1 MKSLKKLLKKELLE
15 MHHVHV
21 EVEKSISNVVDK
33 VDPKKVF
40 WLDNLNTKLI
50 NFIIKKY
57 LTFDKKNPFISIS
70 AIFAFLGVGIGVMV
84 LIIAMAIMNGTAKEF
99 EKKLFTMNYPLS
111 IYPKVDGLVNESL
124 LQDLEKKFP
133 KLIFSP
139 YLTSQVMIQSD
150 KSMSGG
156 VVFGVDKN
164 KESAINSIYAQ
175 AVKDIDTLEK
185 YDIIV
190 GQGIK
195 DELYLF
201 DNQKVTLYFTTMNP
215 SGFSLMPKMKRFTY
229 SGDFKSGLT
238 AYDKAY
244 IYSSIESLR
253 TILKKDEKYFDG
265 IHIYSDEPFKDKKRL
280 EKELPSF
287 GVGVIGWWQQ
297 NGNFFAAM
305 EMEKKALFVVL
316 MLIILIASLNIISSL
331 LMTVMS
337 RRKEI
342 ALLLSLG
349 ASQQEVKHIFL
360 RLGLIIG
367 YAGIIFGIIF
377 GFFGMFVLENFDII
391 SLPADVYG
399 TTKLPLVLD
408 TNDFIS
414 IIVGSMIIVFLSAY
428 YPAKKAT
435 QIDVLDV
442 LRNE

>member
-1 MKSLKKLLKKELLE
+1 
-15 MHHVHV
+15 
-21 EVEKSISNVVDK
+21 VVK
-33 VDPKKVF
+33 AVQKKVF
-40 WLDNLNTKLI
+40 WLNNLNTKLI
-50 NFIIKKY
+50 NFIVKKY

-70 AIFAFLGVGIGVMV
+70 AILAFLGVGIGVMV

-111 IYPKVDGLVNESL
+111 IYPKINGLVDDAL
-124 LQDLEKKFP
+124 LQDLEKQFP
-133 KLIFSP
+133 EMLFSP

-150 KSMSGG
+150 ESMSGG
-156 VVFGVDKN
+156 VVFGVDKE
-164 KESAINSIYAQ
+164 KESAINSIYAD
-175 AVKDIDTLEK
+175 AVKNINTFGK
-185 YDIIV
+185 YDLIV

-195 DELYLF
+195 DELYLYN
-201 DNQKVTLYFTTMNP
+201 NQKVTLYFTTINP
-215 SGFSLMPKMKRFTY
+215 SGFSLLPKMKRFSY
-229 SGDFKSGLT
+229 SGEFQSGLT

-244 IYSSIESLR
+244 MYTSIESLR
-253 TILKKDEKYFDG
+253 TILKKDKTYYDG
-265 IHIYSDEPFKDKKRL
+265 IHIFSKDPFKDKERI
-280 EKELPSF
+280 EKALPDF

-305 EMEKKALFVVL
+305 EMEKKALFIVL

-349 ASQQEVKHIFL
+349 ATQKEVKHIFL

-367 YAGIIFGIIF
+367 YSGIIFGIIF
-377 GFFGMFVLENFDII
+377 GFIGMYLLSNFDII

-399 TTKLPLVLD
+399 TTKLPLLLD
-408 TNDFIS
+408 TVDFIS
-414 IIVGSMIIVFLSAY
+414 IIIGSLVIVFLSSY

>member
-1 MKSLKKLLKKELLE
+1 MDLKK
-15 MHHVHV
+15 VY
-21 EVEKSISNVVDK
+21 
-33 VDPKKVF
+33 
-40 WLDNLNTKLI
+40 WLDSLNTKLI
-50 NFIIKKY
+50 NFIIRKY
-57 LTFDKKNPFISIS
+57 LKFDKKNPFISIS
-70 AIFAFLGVGIGVMV
+70 AILAFLGVGIGVMV
-84 LIIAMAIMNGTAKEF
+84 LIVAMAIMNGTAKEF

-111 IYPKVDGLVNESL
+111 IYPKVDGMIDENL
-124 LQDLEKKFP
+124 LKDLESKFP
-133 KLIFSP
+133 DLLFSP
-139 YLTSQVMIQSD
+139 YLSSQVMIQSD
-150 KSMSGG
+150 ESMSGG
-156 VVFGVDKN
+156 VVFGVN
-164 KESAINSIYAQ
+164 KEKEAAINSIYKE
-175 AVKDIDTLEK
+175 AVKDIDTFNK

-195 DELYLF
+195 DELFLYS
-201 DNQKVTLYFTTMNP
+201 NQKVTLYFTTVNP
-215 SGFSLMPKMKRFTY
+215 SGFSLMPKMKRFVY

-244 IYSSIESLR
+244 MYTSIDSLR
-253 TILKKDEKYFDG
+253 TILKKNEKYYDG
-265 IHIYSDEPFKDKKRL
+265 IHIYSKNPFQDKERI

-287 GVGVIGWWQQ
+287 GVGIVGWWQQ

-305 EMEKKALFVVL
+305 EMEKQALFVVL

-349 ASQQEVKHIFL
+349 ASQKEVKHIFL
-360 RLGLIIG
+360 RLGIIIG
-367 YAGIIFGIIF
+367 YSGIILGILL
-377 GFFGMFVLENFDII
+377 GFFGIYLLENFDIV

-399 TTKLPLVLD
+399 STKLPLVLD
-408 TNDFIS
+408 NIDFVS
-414 IIVGSMIIVFLSAY
+414 IIAGSMVIVFLSAY